1 MGRSNGEVGT
11 MPPLRRRPLSDAVP
25 AAPATS
31 SPIPLSMIPAFRLRA
46 LAALVPITVF
56 CALTAGCM
64 DGYPT
69 EDVMALD
76 AMGPAE
82 HVQALNRRLGEGGG
96 APSRVAVGADC
107 RLQWEGAA
115 QPASLALQQ
124 ISVRFD
130 TDPDTGRYLVLVA
143 EQAGQPPR
151 TSFEVRDW
159 VAAVAFRSHLQQLQ
173 RLCMAEADA

>member
-1 MGRSNGEVGT
+1 MTVAS
-11 MPPLRRRPLSDAVP
+11 
-25 AAPATS
+25 
-31 SPIPLSMIPAFRLRA
+31 RLRA
-46 LAALVPITVF
+46 AAACLPAAAFCLLA
-56 CALTAGCM
+56 AGCM

-96 APSRVAVGADC
+96 PPMRVAMGADC
-107 RLQWEGAA
+107 RLQWQGASE
-115 QPASLALQQ
+115 PASLALPA

-151 TSFEVRDW
+151 TAFEVRDW

-173 RLCMAEADA
+173 HLCMAQADA

>member
-1 MGRSNGEVGT
+1 MTV
-11 MPPLRRRPLSDAVP
+11 
-25 AAPATS
+25 
-31 SPIPLSMIPAFRLRA
+31 AFRIRVV
-46 LAALVPITVF
+46 AACLVAAAS
-56 CALTAGCM
+56 CLLMAGCM

-82 HVQALNRRLGEGGG
+82 HVQALNRRLGEVGGT
-96 APSRVAVGADC
+96 SIRVSMGADC

-115 QPASLALQQ
+115 EPASLALPA

-143 EQAGQPPR
+143 EQAGQTPR
-151 TSFEVRDW
+151 TAFEVKDW

-173 RLCMAEADA
+173 HLCTAQADA